1 MFNIIDPTLLNYGL
15 IVFTVVL
22 CTLVYILFNLYRKV
36 KIYENWSVILRE
48 RVEKLQQDVSEV
60 DTRGLFEKDDD
71 VGFVFSEIA
80 ELIDNLDHGVNL
92 KNKKEQ

>member
-1 MFNIIDPTLLNYGL
+1 
-15 IVFTVVL
+15 
-22 CTLVYILFNLYRKV
+22 
-36 KIYENWSVILRE
+36 
-48 RVEKLQQDVSEV
+48 V

>member
-15 IVFTVVL
+15 IVFTVIL

-71 VGFVFSEIA
+71 VGIVFTEIA
-80 ELIDNLDHGVNL
+80 ELIDNLDHEVNI